1 MKQAAAFAAIVFAAA
16 SGAPVQAGA
25 VESRITEVTVFADRA
40 AVTRSTE
47 VKLGHGPQ
55 VVELGPLPSGIEP
68 DSVTAKGRGDAQVTI
83 HSVQVAVRQ
92 LETAQ
97 DPRVGDLE
105 GDIRDVQRRQQAEMH
120 LKEILAQE
128 REYLNSIQ
136 AASSEQIGKD
146 LITKAPSASDAASLL
161 AFLDKSL
168 IENYDRQQKADGEL
182 QDLAREL
189 DKLQREL
196 RGLTHGRQRQQT
208 FVLVDLES
216 ADSGAFGLDVS
227 YRVPGA
233 GWQPGYEAHAA
244 TTADDIELRSYGLVR
259 QQTGEDWA
267 DVRVTLS
274 TARPAVAG
282 TMPEL
287 APWFLRPWEPPVVF
301 NARREAMMKAS
312 APMALADGDMD
323 DMRTKDDRPSDAV
336 SEEQAE
342 VQATLAQ
349 AAVLTQGPA
358 VTYVLSKRETIPS
371 DWQPHRVPIAA
382 QRFAASLAY
391 ETTPRLAPFAFL
403 RAKAVNTTDIL
414 YLSGPVAVTLDGAFV
429 ATAQLEQVAPGEAF
443 DLYLGID
450 ERVKVERKT
459 LKERVEVSLLPGLR
473 GKTKSTDYQFLAT
486 VENFTGRRIQVTVFD
501 QVPVS
506 EREEIIIESVKTV
519 PAEVVKDEEKP
530 GVFHW
535 LLDLAPGQKEELTLN
550 YRVRHPVDMMIQ

>member
-25 VESRITEVTVFADRA
+25 AESRITEVTVFADRA
-40 AVTRSTE
+40 AVTRSAE
-47 VKLGHGPQ
+47 VKLGRGPQ
-55 VVELGPLPSGIEP
+55 VIELGPLPSGIEP

-83 HSVQVAVRQ
+83 HSVQVATRQ

-97 DPRVGDLE
+97 DPRVSDLE

-120 LKEILAQE
+120 LKEVLAQE

-189 DKLQREL
+189 DRLQREL

-216 ADSGAFGLDVS
+216 ADNGTFGLDVS

-259 QQTGEDWA
+259 QQTGEDWT
-267 DVRVTLS
+267 DVQVTLS
-274 TARPAVAG
+274 TARPAIAG

-287 APWFLRPWEPPVVF
+287 EPWFLRPWEPPVVF
-301 NARREAMMKAS
+301 TARRGDVMKAV
-312 APMALADGDMD
+312 APLAGAGGAMD
-323 DMRTKDDRPSDAV
+323 EMRTKDDRPGDAV
-336 SEEQAE
+336 SEEQVE

-391 ETTPRLAPFAFL
+391 ESTPRLAPFAFL
-403 RAKAVNTTDIL
+403 RAKAVNTTDVL

-506 EREEIIIESVKTV
+506 EREEIIIESVKTA

-535 LLDLAPGQKEELTLN
+535 VLDLAPGQREELTLS
-550 YRVRHPVDMMIQ
+550 YRVRHPVDMLIQ